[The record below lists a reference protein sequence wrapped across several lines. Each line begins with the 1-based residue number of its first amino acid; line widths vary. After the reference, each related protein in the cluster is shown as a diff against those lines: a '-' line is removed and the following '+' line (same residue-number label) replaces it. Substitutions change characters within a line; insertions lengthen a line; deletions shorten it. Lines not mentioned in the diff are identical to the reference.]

1 MSDPMPRIT
10 NSDTSGPWPWWYD
23 VSCTEGLRPVPGDIP
38 VVLIPTP
45 NLHWREVSSGQLE
58 LEWQHPSAW
67 AAQETCYQLRYTGEG
82 HQDWKVQSRN
92 KWPQTSY
99 SRYFWVSG
107 CLLSGVITKIS
118 LCTHVY
124 PCLGLFISVLSDPTG
139 ILISLACDTTDYA
152 YLKCSLPFA
161 FGISFSPDSPPT
173 SLTEPPHSFPGSSFP
188 RFLNRLCFLHSHPR
202 LFSSAKVKVLVAQSY
217 LTLQHQ
223 GQ

>member
-1 MSDPMPRIT
+1 MPRIT
-10 NSDTSGPWPWWYD
+10 SSDTSDPWPWWHD

-67 AAQETCYQLRYTGEG
+67 AAQETCYQLRYTAEG

-99 SRYFWVSG
+99 SGYFWVSG

-118 LCTHVY
+118 LYTHVY
-124 PCLGLFISVLSDPTG
+124 LCLGLFISIWFNWYLNLSLT
-139 ILISLACDTTDYA
+139 CDTADYA
-152 YLKCSLPFA
+152 HLKCSLPFA
-161 FGISFSPDSPPT
+161 FGTSFSPDSPTT

-188 RFLNRLCFLHSHPR
+188 HFLNRLCFLQSHPR
-202 LFSSAKVKVLVAQSY
+202 LFFCERVSRSVVSNSLQSE
-217 LTLQHQ
+217 
-223 GQ
+223 GR